1 MDEAKLGELP
11 SLPADAVLRHADL
24 VIGRKPKP
32 IELYQR
38 WERQQWSAEDLSL
51 GKDHDMLNHPLLP
64 ENVRVMLKE
73 AIATFIIGEYTG
85 LDMLGPILMGCPD
98 EEYALFL
105 GTQIADET
113 RHARAVFRLGEE
125 VLEMS
130 ENPRAM
136 LAEAW
141 QIATPAHRELSM
153 LETSIVR
160 DLTNS
165 PPDYGRWLQACT
177 LFHLITEG
185 VLALIGQRALVHS
198 LRDTRMFD
206 GIKAA
211 FTAMCRDESRHISFG
226 LHALRTGV
234 QEGYGDYI
242 YEALEQAVP
251 LALRMDEEFESGDSR
266 EQDKIRQMSVDIL
279 RRHLGNIGADPKFVA
294 HLTNPYD
301 LSLARQ

>member
-24 VIGRKPKP
+24 VTGRKPKP
-32 IELYQR
+32 VELYQR

-51 GKDHDMLNHPLLP
+51 GRDHDMLNHPRLP
-64 ENVRVMLKE
+64 ESIRVMLTE

-85 LDMLGPILMGCPD
+85 LDMLGPILTGCPD

-125 VLEMS
+125 VLELS

-141 QIATPAHRELSM
+141 NIVTPAHKELSL
-153 LETSIVR
+153 LETRIVQGLAAR
-160 DLTNS
+160 PL
-165 PPDYGRWLQACT
+165 DYGQWLQACT

-198 LRDTRMFD
+198 LRDVNMFN
-206 GIKAA
+206 GIKSA
-211 FTAMCRDESRHISFG
+211 FIAMCRDESRHISFG

-234 QEGYGDYI
+234 QEGYAEQI
-242 YEALEQAVP
+242 YEVLEQAVP
-251 LALRMDEEFESGDSR
+251 LALRMDTEFEAADGR
-266 EQDKIRQMSVDIL
+266 EEARIREMSVDIL
-279 RRHLGNIGADPKFVA
+279 RRHLANIGADPKFVA
-294 HLTNPYD
+294 HLTDPYD
-301 LSLARQ
+301 ARLVRQ